1 MTTKV
6 VRGVVP
12 LLLAVLPGTGFS
24 QVAHDEPAKAVHISG
39 RVTDVKG
46 RPLGGAMLSLVPLDP
61 GDTAPPVTAI
71 AKYDGL
77 VVFAGAPKR
86 YKLSV
91 PGGEFKIVPA
101 TLNID
106 ARDIEVGDIIVQ
118 PDVRNDLKLEQIIV
132 DPGVLKNRSS
142 SLGPI
147 LSPPTIGLE
156 GWRQPIVPFT
166 SACNVHFD
174 RYRTVEA
181 FLGGKVKT
189 IRVVRF
195 AGSSEPKPAEIQSRI
210 MEVWLGVFRDASCGI
225 TWSEGVFWNL
235 EASVEYEDGKR
246 GAILIDRWIHLQ
258 VLDREGRLWFIR
270 LWPGV

>member
-1 MTTKV
+1 
-6 VRGVVP
+6 
-12 LLLAVLPGTGFS
+12 
-24 QVAHDEPAKAVHISG
+24 
-39 RVTDVKG
+39 
-46 RPLGGAMLSLVPLDP
+46 MLSLVPLDP

-77 VVFAGAPKR
+77 VVFAGAPKK

-91 PGGEFKIVPA
+91 VPDGEFKIVPA
-101 TLNID
+101 TLDID

-118 PDVRNDLKLEQIIV
+118 PGVRSDLKLEQIIV
-132 DPGVLKNRSS
+132 DPVVLKNRSS

-147 LSPPTIGLE
+147 LSPPTIGRE
-156 GWRQPIVPFT
+156 GWRQPVVPFT
-166 SACNVHFD
+166 PACDVHFD

-210 MEVWLGVFRDASCGI
+210 MEVWLGVFRDANCGI

-246 GAILIDRWIHLQ
+246 GAILIDGWIHLQ
-258 VLDREGRLWFIR
+258 A
-270 LWPGV
+270 